1 MNAATARTTK
11 KTAARTRAS
20 TRTAPSGAKTKSV
33 ASTKSK
39 APAAPPVATVR
50 APRTLSEFMAQA
62 WLMEIEAAQRYNEFA
77 DAMEMHNN
85 PDVAEMFRTMAGYET
100 KHADAIMA
108 EMGWTEAPP
117 LTPRSGDWPGVEGPE
132 TAPGDAVHYL
142 MQPWHALTLALASER
157 RAEKILRGPGARG
170 HGRLGATRGAGARGG
185 RARARRP
192 RARVDGKGA
201 AARFGLVARPRSA
214 AQHGLKGRQ
223 VQLDGKVAIVTGAAQ
238 GIGAAVARAF
248 AREGA
253 RVGVV
258 DLSRERAEAVATEL
272 RADGAD
278 AIGLRCDV
286 ANRADVDKMA
296 AAMHERFGRVD
307 ILVNNAGIVRAAML
321 HKMTAAQWSEVLAVH
336 LTGSFNCLQAVVAGM
351 MEQRYGR
358 IVNVTSSAGVQG
370 TIGQINYS
378 AAKAGIL
385 GLTMSAARE
394 LAKYGITVNAIAP
407 AAATPMTE
415 LIRTDERFRDKYL
428 DRIPM
433 GRWAEP
439 DEIAPA
445 FVFLASAGASYIT
458 GQVLAADGGLTIR

>member
-1 MNAATARTTK
+1 M
-11 KTAARTRAS
+11 
-20 TRTAPSGAKTKSV
+20 
-33 ASTKSK
+33 
-39 APAAPPVATVR
+39 
-50 APRTLSEFMAQA
+50 
-62 WLMEIEAAQRYNEFA
+62 
-77 DAMEMHNN
+77 
-85 PDVAEMFRTMAGYET
+85 
-100 KHADAIMA
+100 
-108 EMGWTEAPP
+108 
-117 LTPRSGDWPGVEGPE
+117 
-132 TAPGDAVHYL
+132 
-142 MQPWHALTLALASER
+142 
-157 RAEKILRGPGARG
+157 
-170 HGRLGATRGAGARGG
+170 
-185 RARARRP
+185 
-192 RARVDGKGA
+192 
-201 AARFGLVARPRSA
+201 
-214 AQHGLKGRQ
+214 
-223 VQLDGKVAIVTGAAQ
+223 QLDGKVAIVTGAAQ

-278 AIGLRCDV
+278 AIGLGCDV

-358 IVNVTSSAGVQG
+358 IVNVTSSAGVLG

-385 GLTMSAARE
+385 GLTMSAAKE

-445 FVFLASAGASYIT
+445 FVFLASAGASYVT